1 MRLRIVNRIFPDG
14 IARDI
19 LESRCH
25 WWNKWKPLCKGKEVA
40 CVTYQGSSS
49 CKTVDEE
56 CFEKLEL
63 DAAQRQVRDAM
74 LGYVLR
80 ADEIYVGARIGN
92 DLYVGHD
99 VVSDESLNT
108 LRNLRE

>member
-1 MRLRIVNRIFPDG
+1 MRIVNRIFPDG
-14 IARDI
+14 VTRDV

-25 WWNKWKPLCKGKEVA
+25 WWNKWKPLFNGKEVA
-40 CVTYQGSSS
+40 CVTYQDSSS

-56 CFEKLEL
+56 CFNKLAL
-63 DAAQRQVRDAM
+63 DAAQRKVRVAI

-92 DLYVGHD
+92 DFYVGHD
-99 VVSDESLNT
+99 VSSDESLEN
-108 LRNLRE
+108 LRNLNE